1 VDRGW
6 LEEQLSAG
14 RSIESIAR
22 EVDRDPSTVSYW
34 MKKHGLTSSHAARH
48 AARGP
53 LARDVLAEL
62 VEQGLTTRQIAAEV
76 DRSQTT
82 VRHWLREYGLKPLRK
97 RTPTAADALEVE
109 RWCATHGTTTFVR
122 YGPDDH
128 FRCLHCRR
136 QRVKDRRRR
145 VKAILIA
152 EAGGACRLCGYDRS
166 AAALHFHHID
176 PNQKAFGLALR
187 GIARSLERCRAEARK
202 CVLLCANCHAEVEAG
217 LARLPLA
224 TDGAAPERDPG

>member
-22 EVDRDPSTVSYW
+22 EVDRHPSTVSYW
-34 MKKHGLTSSHAARH
+34 IRKHGLQSSHAERH
-48 AARGP
+48 AARGGITRER
-53 LARDVLAEL
+53 LGEL
-62 VEQGLTTRQIAAEV
+62 IEEGLTTREIAARV

-82 VRHWLREYGLKPLRK
+82 VRHWLREYGLRVLRAREPK
-97 RTPTAADALEVE
+97 VQDVREVQ
-109 RWCATHGTTTFVR
+109 RWCATHGVTTFVR

-128 FRCLHCRR
+128 LRCRLCRR
-136 QRVKDRRRR
+136 QRVTKRRRR
-145 VKAILIA
+145 VKEILVA

-166 AAALHFHHID
+166 VAALHFHHID
-176 PNQKAFGLALR
+176 PGQKSFGLALR
-187 GIARSLERCRAEARK
+187 GVARSLERCRAEARK

-224 TDGAAPERDPG
+224 ADGAATDAHPG